1 MRAIIDTN
9 VFIAGL
15 LWRGSPHVLLEHA
28 HAGTLTV
35 ISSSTLIAE
44 LAGVLGRAKFAA
56 ILSKT
61 STSLERTT
69 AEVRQLAEIID
80 PPPLEHPVC
89 RDSTDDHVLALAL
102 SANADMVVSGDDD
115 LLVLGSF
122 ANIPIVT
129 PAEADQR
136 LVR

>member
-28 HAGTLTV
+28 RAGTLTV

-129 PAEADQR
+129 SAEAAQR

>member
-129 PAEADQR
+129 SAEAAQR

>member
-1 MRAIIDTN
+1 VRAIIDTN

-28 HAGTLTV
+28 RAGTLTV

-129 PAEADQR
+129 SAEAAQR

>member
-28 HAGTLTV
+28 RAGTLAV

-44 LAGVLGRAKFAA
+44 LEDVLGRAKFAA
-56 ILSKT
+56 IFSKT
-61 STSLERTT
+61 STSLERTI
-69 AEVRQLAEIID
+69 AEVRQLAELID
-80 PPPLEHPVC
+80 PPPLERPVC

-102 SANADMVVSGDDD
+102 AANADMVVSGDDD
-115 LLVLGSF
+115 LLVLRSF

-129 PAEADQR
+129 PADAVKR

>member
-28 HAGTLTV
+28 RAGTLTV

-61 STSLERTT
+61 STSLERTI
-69 AEVRQLAEIID
+69 AEVRQLAELID
-80 PPPLEHPVC
+80 PPPLERPVC

-129 PAEADQR
+129 PADAVKR

>member
-56 ILSKT
+56 ILSMT

>member
-28 HAGTLTV
+28 RAGTLAV

-44 LAGVLGRAKFAA
+44 LEDVLGRAKFAA

-61 STSLERTT
+61 STSLERTI
-69 AEVRQLAEIID
+69 AEVRQLAELID
-80 PPPLEHPVC
+80 PPPLERPVC

-115 LLVLGSF
+115 LLVLRSF

-129 PAEADQR
+129 PADAVKR

>member
-28 HAGTLTV
+28 RAGMLAV

-44 LAGVLGRAKFAA
+44 LEDVLGRAKFAA
-56 ILSKT
+56 IFSKT
-61 STSLERTT
+61 STSLERTI
-69 AEVRQLAEIID
+69 AEVRQLAELID
-80 PPPLEHPVC
+80 PPPLERPVC

-115 LLVLGSF
+115 LLVLRSF

-129 PAEADQR
+129 PADAVKR
-136 LVR
+136 LAR

>member
-1 MRAIIDTN
+1 MRAILDTN

-28 HAGTLTV
+28 RAGTLAV

-44 LAGVLGRAKFAA
+44 LDNVLGRAKFAA

-61 STSLERTT
+61 STSLERTI
-69 AEVRQLAEIID
+69 AEVRLLAELID

-129 PAEADQR
+129 PADAVKR

>member
-1 MRAIIDTN
+1 VRAIIDTN

-15 LWRGSPHVLLEHA
+15 LWRGLPHVLLEHA
-28 HAGTLTV
+28 RAGTLAV

-44 LAGVLGRAKFAA
+44 LADVLGRAKFAA

-61 STSLERTT
+61 STSLEQTI
-69 AEVRQLAEIID
+69 AEDRQLAELID

-89 RDSTDDHVLALAL
+89 RDTADDHVLALAR

-115 LLVLGSF
+115 LLVIKHF
-122 ANIPIVT
+122 AGIPIVT
-129 PAEADQR
+129 PAKAVKR
-136 LVR
+136 SVR

>member
-28 HAGTLTV
+28 RAGTLAV

-44 LAGVLGRAKFAA
+44 LEDVLGRAKFAA

-61 STSLERTT
+61 STSLERTI
-69 AEVRQLAEIID
+69 AEVRQLAELID

-89 RDSTDDHVLALAL
+89 RDSSDDHVLALAL

-129 PAEADQR
+129 PAEAVQR

>member
-28 HAGTLTV
+28 RAGTLAV

-129 PAEADQR
+129 SAEAAQR

>member
-1 MRAIIDTN
+1 VRAIIDTN

-28 HAGTLTV
+28 RAGTLAV

-44 LAGVLGRAKFAA
+44 LEDVLGRAKFAA

-61 STSLERTT
+61 STSLERTI
-69 AEVRQLAEIID
+69 AEVRQLAELID
-80 PPPLEHPVC
+80 PPPLERPVC

-115 LLVLGSF
+115 LLVLRSF

-129 PAEADQR
+129 PADAVKR

>member
-9 VFIAGL
+9 VFVAGL

-28 HAGTLTV
+28 RAGTLAV

-44 LAGVLGRAKFAA
+44 LADVLGRAKFAA

-61 STSLERTT
+61 STSLERTL
-69 AEVRQLAEIID
+69 AEVRQLAELID
-80 PPPLEHPVC
+80 PPPLKHPVC
-89 RDSTDDHVLALAL
+89 RDSTDDHVLSLAL

-115 LLVLGSF
+115 LLVLRSF

-129 PAEADQR
+129 PTEAVQR

>member
-1 MRAIIDTN
+1 VRAIIDTN

-28 HAGTLTV
+28 RAGTLTV

-44 LAGVLGRAKFAA
+44 LADVLGRAKFAA

-61 STSLERTT
+61 STSLERTI
-69 AEVRQLAEIID
+69 AEVRQLAELID
-80 PPPLEHPVC
+80 PPPLERPVC

-115 LLVLGSF
+115 LLVLRSF

-129 PAEADQR
+129 PADAVQR

>member
-1 MRAIIDTN
+1 VRAIIDTN

-28 HAGTLTV
+28 RAGTLTV

>member
-9 VFIAGL
+9 GFIAGL

-28 HAGTLTV
+28 RAGALAV
-35 ISSSTLIAE
+35 ISSATLIAE
-44 LAGVLGRAKFAA
+44 LADVLGRAKCAA
-56 ILSKT
+56 TLSKT
-61 STSLERTT
+61 STSLERTI
-69 AEVRQLAEIID
+69 AEVRQLVELID
-80 PPPLEHPVC
+80 PPPLERPVC

-129 PAEADQR
+129 PAEAVQR

>member
-1 MRAIIDTN
+1 VRAIIDTN

-15 LWRGSPHVLLEHA
+15 LWRGSPHVLLENA

-129 PAEADQR
+129 SAEAAQR

>member
-129 PAEADQR
+129 PAEAAQR

>member
-1 MRAIIDTN
+1 VRAIIDTN

-15 LWRGSPHVLLEHA
+15 LWRGSPHVLLDHA
-28 HAGTLTV
+28 RAGTLAV

-44 LAGVLGRAKFAA
+44 LADVLGRTQFAA

-61 STSLERTT
+61 STSLERTI
-69 AEVRQLAEIID
+69 AEVRQLAELID

-89 RDSTDDHVLALAL
+89 HDSTDDHVLALAL
-102 SANADMVVSGDDD
+102 SANADVVVNGDDD

-129 PAEADQR
+129 PAEAVQR

>member
-1 MRAIIDTN
+1 VRAIIDTN

-28 HAGTLTV
+28 RAGTLTV

-129 PAEADQR
+129 PAEAAQR

>member
-1 MRAIIDTN
+1 VRAIIDTN

-129 PAEADQR
+129 SAEAAQR

>member
-28 HAGTLTV
+28 RAGTLTV

-129 PAEADQR
+129 SAEAAPR

>member
-1 MRAIIDTN
+1 VRAIIDTN

-28 HAGTLTV
+28 RAGTLTV

-61 STSLERTT
+61 STSLERTI
-69 AEVRQLAEIID
+69 AEVRQLAELID
-80 PPPLEHPVC
+80 PPPLERPVC

-129 PAEADQR
+129 PADAVKR

>member
-28 HAGTLTV
+28 RAGTLAV

-44 LAGVLGRAKFAA
+44 LADVLGRAKFAA

-61 STSLERTT
+61 STSLERTI
-69 AEVRQLAEIID
+69 AEARQLAELID

-115 LLVLGSF
+115 LLVLRSF
-122 ANIPIVT
+122 TNIPIVT
-129 PAEADQR
+129 PADAVKR

>member
-1 MRAIIDTN
+1 VRAIIDTN

>member
-9 VFIAGL
+9 VFISGL

-28 HAGTLTV
+28 RTGTLAV
-35 ISSSTLIAE
+35 ISSATLIAE
-44 LAGVLGRAKFAA
+44 LADVLGRAKFAA

-61 STSLERTT
+61 GTSLEQTI
-69 AEVRQLAEIID
+69 AEVRQLAELID

-89 RDSTDDHVLALAL
+89 RDTADDHVLALAR

-115 LLVLGSF
+115 LLGIGRF
-122 ANIPIVT
+122 AGIPIVT
-129 PAEADQR
+129 PAEAVKR

>member
-28 HAGTLTV
+28 RAGTLTV

-44 LAGVLGRAKFAA
+44 LADVLGRAKFAA

-61 STSLERTT
+61 STSLERTI
-69 AEVRQLAEIID
+69 AEVRQLAELID
-80 PPPLEHPVC
+80 PPPLERPVC

-115 LLVLGSF
+115 LLVLRSF

-129 PAEADQR
+129 PADAVQR

>member
-28 HAGTLTV
+28 RAGTLAV

-44 LAGVLGRAKFAA
+44 LEDVLGRAKFAA
-56 ILSKT
+56 ILSET
-61 STSLERTT
+61 STSLDRTI
-69 AEVRQLAEIID
+69 AEVRQLAELID
-80 PPPLEHPVC
+80 PPPLERPVC
-89 RDSTDDHVLALAL
+89 RDSTDDHVLAIAL

-115 LLVLGSF
+115 LLVLRSF
-122 ANIPIVT
+122 TNIPIVT
-129 PAEADQR
+129 PADAVKR

>member
-1 MRAIIDTN
+1 VRAIIDTN

-28 HAGTLTV
+28 RVGTLAV

-44 LAGVLGRAKFAA
+44 LADVLGRVKFVAT
-56 ILSKT
+56 LTKT
-61 STSLERTT
+61 STSLERTI
-69 AEVRQLAEIID
+69 AEVRQLAELID
-80 PPPLEHPVC
+80 PPPLDRPVC

-129 PAEADQR
+129 PAEAVQR

>member
-15 LWRGSPHVLLEHA
+15 LWRGSPHVLLDHA
-28 HAGTLTV
+28 RAGTLAV

-44 LAGVLGRAKFAA
+44 LADVLGRTQFAA

-61 STSLERTT
+61 STSLERTI
-69 AEVRQLAEIID
+69 AEVRQLAELID

-89 RDSTDDHVLALAL
+89 HDSTDDHVLALAL
-102 SANADMVVSGDDD
+102 SANADVVVNGDDD

-129 PAEADQR
+129 PAEAVQR

>member
-1 MRAIIDTN
+1 VRAIIDTN

-28 HAGTLTV
+28 RVGTLTV

-44 LAGVLGRAKFAA
+44 LADVLGRAKFAA

-61 STSLERTT
+61 STSLERTI
-69 AEVRQLAEIID
+69 AEARQLAELID

-129 PAEADQR
+129 PAEAVRR

>member
-28 HAGTLTV
+28 RAGTLTV

-129 PAEADQR
+129 PAEAAQR

>member
-28 HAGTLTV
+28 RAGTLTV

-56 ILSKT
+56 ILSMT

>member
-28 HAGTLTV
+28 RAGTLTV